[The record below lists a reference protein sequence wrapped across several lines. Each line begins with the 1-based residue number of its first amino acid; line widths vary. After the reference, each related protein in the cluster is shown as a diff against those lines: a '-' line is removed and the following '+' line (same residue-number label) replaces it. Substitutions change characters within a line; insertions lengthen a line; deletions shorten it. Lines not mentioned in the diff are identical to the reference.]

1 MDRGVWQ
8 ATVHG
13 DHMAELLSTPKSK
26 GKKKQK
32 NKNKQ
37 MRPNLKLFV
46 AKGTI
51 DKMKYKL
58 EIREDF
64 YKLYV

>member
-1 MDRGVWQ
+1 MDRGIWQ

-13 DHMAELLSTPKSK
+13 DHVTELLSPPKSK
-26 GKKKQK
+26 GKKSK
-32 NKNKQ
+32 NKR
-37 MRPNLKLFV
+37 MGPNLKLFV

-51 DKMKYKL
+51 DKMKYSL
-58 EIREDF
+58 EMRKDF